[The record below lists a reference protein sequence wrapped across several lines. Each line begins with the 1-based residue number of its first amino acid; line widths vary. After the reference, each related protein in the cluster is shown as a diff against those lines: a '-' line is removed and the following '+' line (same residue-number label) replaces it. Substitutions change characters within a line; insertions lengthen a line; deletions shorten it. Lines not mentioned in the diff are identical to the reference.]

1 MLAIHTMR
9 QIFEF
14 LPFAF
19 GVEIE
24 VLFTIDQTKVENDP
38 RYSYLRFENYQSD
51 ERDMLG
57 QYVNKEDWLGENYE
71 SDYMP
76 GQYVDKKDW
85 LGQAATVLRRRGGD
99 LAILSPSTFI
109 PEDDSEVFQHW
120 VLTTECAVIFP
131 KSDKQISAWSDNQV
145 QDIGERTLVGL
156 ELISP
161 ILAIPD
167 LEVSDHESESL
178 AEVNHYLDILTRRS
192 SARTP
197 YHFMAGPKST
207 SVHVHVGLEP
217 SENGQVAIPLDI
229 VRHLAWI
236 VICFEDVLTL
246 LHHPER
252 HGYRG
257 TKSYGRANSNRAVY
271 GRLYHHSCK
280 KFPLMKAFLEI
291 FRDDIQS
298 YVNGEV
304 RMGEYPYR
312 DCFVNFTN
320 AAPFDHKTQKM
331 TVEFRQHHG
340 TLDKKDIDEWIMF
353 VTAIIRA
360 AERKANQ
367 GRQTVE
373 LPDNVIEEVG
383 DNQQVITEMSK
394 YAATFNSPKRT
405 LKELFDLMELPNEKR
420 RYWWDRAKTFQ
431 AFLFERR
438 TGRYRYQFCCS
449 SRWCEEATLRDCEGW
464 KAGELDTQ
472 PWDEPQQSDPET
484 DEASVVEVD
493 SDGDW
498 DMMN

>member
-1 MLAIHTMR
+1 MT
-9 QIFEF
+9 QIFEL
-14 LPFAF
+14 LPFTF

-24 VLFTIDQTKVENDP
+24 ALFAIDQTKVDNDP
-38 RYSYLRFENYQSD
+38 RYSYLRIDNYQLD

-57 QYVNKEDWLGENYE
+57 QHVNKEDWL
-71 SDYMP
+71 
-76 GQYVDKKDW
+76 K
-85 LGQAATVLRRRGGD
+85 QAATVLRRRGGD
-99 LAILSPSTFI
+99 LAILSPCDFI

-145 QDIGERTLVGL
+145 QDIGQRTLVGL

-167 LEVSDHESESL
+167 LEVSEHESESL

-192 SARTP
+192 SAGTP

-207 SVHVHVGLEP
+207 AVHVHVGLEP
-217 SENGQVAIPLDI
+217 SENSQVAIPLDI

-257 TKSYGRANSNRAVY
+257 TKSYERANSTRAVY
-271 GRLYHHSCK
+271 GSGIREVHSCK
-280 KFPLMKAFLEI
+280 TFPLIEAFLEI

-298 YVNGEV
+298 YVNGKAWL
-304 RMGEYPYR
+304 GSLDR
-312 DCFVNFTN
+312 DRYCFVNFTN
-320 AAPFDHKTQKM
+320 AIPRGHQTQMM

-340 TLDKKDIDEWIMF
+340 TLDKKDIDEWIIF

-367 GRQTVE
+367 GRQCVE
-373 LPDNVIEEVG
+373 LPDNLIQEVG
-383 DNQQVITEMSK
+383 DNPQVVTEMSK

-405 LKELFDLMELPNEKR
+405 LKELFDLMELPIEKR

-431 AFLFERR
+431 ALLFKRR
-438 TGRYRYQFCCS
+438 TGRYYAQSYCTT
-449 SRWCEEATLRDCEGW
+449 RWCDGITLRDCEGW
-464 KAGELDTQ
+464 EAGELDTQ
-472 PWDEPQQSDPET
+472 PWDEPQRSDPKT
-484 DEASVVEVD
+484 VKASVMDVDSDVD
-493 SDGDW
+493 SDGDFH
-498 DMMN
+498 MIN